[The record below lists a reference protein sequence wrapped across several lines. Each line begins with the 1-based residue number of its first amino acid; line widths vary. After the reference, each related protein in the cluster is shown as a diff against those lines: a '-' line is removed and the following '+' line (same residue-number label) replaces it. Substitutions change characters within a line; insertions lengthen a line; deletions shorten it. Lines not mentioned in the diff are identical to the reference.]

1 MRLTRFFFQTLREEQ
16 SEAELISHQLVLRAG
31 LARQVAAGIFSY
43 LPIGQRVKHRV
54 ERIIRE
60 EMEAIDGQEVS
71 LPVVQP
77 AELWQQSGRWQQI
90 GGDMARLKDRHNR
103 DLCLGMTHEEVV
115 TSLAAG
121 LIQSY
126 RQLPFMVYQI
136 QTKFRDEPR
145 PRGGLIRVRE
155 FTMKDGYSFHTDF
168 EDLDVYYPQV
178 YQAYFNIFRRCGIDV
193 VAVSSDTGM
202 MGGTMA
208 HEFMALSPD
217 GEDTIL
223 MCDACHYK
231 ANRQVATFQK
241 LRPAPETVLPLEEIH
256 TPGTTTIGELAAFL
270 NISTEKTAKAVF
282 LVATIADESG
292 PLEDQF
298 VFAVVRGDMDLNETK
313 ISNAVNA
320 LALRPATPEEILDIG
335 AEPGFGSPLGIDR
348 SRVLL
353 VVDDQIPI
361 SPNLVAGANKVDYH
375 LTHVNYGRD
384 YEADIVVDITVALD
398 GHACPSCGERLRSER
413 GIEVGNI
420 FKLGTRYSAKMDAT
434 YLDEQNTSHP
444 LVMGCYG
451 IGVDRLIATIIE
463 LNHDENG
470 ICWPLSVAPFQI
482 MLVSLAGGNP
492 EVIQVADTLYDTLTE
507 AGLDVLYDDRSDRAG
522 VKFNDGDLMGMPVR
536 LTIGS
541 RGVKNG
547 FVELKVRR
555 TGYSADIPLGED
567 FLDAVLHVMDEEGC
581 VILDRLR
588 EESMGT

>member
-1 MRLTRFFFQTLREEQ
+1 MRSSQLFGKTLRQAPGDAENISHKLLTR
-16 SEAELISHQLVLRAG
+16 AG
-31 LARQVAAGIFSY
+31 FIQQIAAGIFS
-43 LPIGQRVKHRV
+43 LQPLGNRSITKIRN
-54 ERIIRE
+54 IIRE
-60 EMEAIDGQEVS
+60 EMDRAGGQEINM
-71 LPVVQP
+71 PVIQP
-77 AELWQQSGRWQQI
+77 RDLWEESGR
-90 GGDMARLKDRHNR
+90 AETFVPPLATFEDRR
-103 DLCLGMTHEEVV
+103 ERQMIIAPTHEE
-115 TSLAAG
+115 TATAMARAS
-121 LIQSY
+121 ITSY
-126 RQLPFMVYQI
+126 RDLPFTIYQI

-155 FTMKDGYSFHTDF
+155 FTMKDGYSFHADF
-168 EDLDVYYPQV
+168 EDLDAYYPQV

-223 MCDACHYK
+223 MCDACGYK
-231 ANRQVATFQK
+231 ANRQVAAFQK
-241 LRPAPETVLPLEEIH
+241 LKPAPETALPLKEIN
-256 TPGTTTIGELAAFL
+256 TPGTTTIDELAAFL

-282 LVATIADESG
+282 LVATIADDSG

-335 AEPGFGSPLGIDR
+335 AEPGFGSPVGIDR

-353 VVDDQIPI
+353 VVDDLIPI

-384 YEADIVVDITVALD
+384 YEADIVADITAAVD

-420 FKLGTRYSAKMDAT
+420 FKLGTRYSAEMDAT

-492 EVIQVADTLYDTLTE
+492 EVIQVAATLYDTLTE
-507 AGLDVLYDDRSDRAG
+507 AGLYVLYDDRSDRAG
-522 VKFNDGDLMGMPVR
+522 VKYNDGDLMGMPIR

-541 RGVKNG
+541 WGVKNG
-547 FVELKVRR
+547 FVELKARR

-567 FLDAVLHVMDEEGC
+567 FLDGVLHIMDEEGC